1 MSAPL
6 PGEAAASVV
15 LRGVTKRF
23 GDLKVLAGIDLE
35 VRRGEVLA
43 LLGPSGGGKSTLLRL
58 VNGLETRDAGALCVL
73 DQDVP
78 LAGAAA
84 NPSGPF
90 WTGLRRRIG
99 FVFQAFHLYPHKT
112 ALENIVLAPI
122 KVRGVEAEHARER
135 AAALLERV
143 GLAEKADAYPR
154 QLSGGQQQRV
164 AIARALAMDPE
175 ILLFDEP
182 TSALD
187 PEMSAEV
194 IDVMRDLA
202 AQHDRTLLVVTHE
215 FGFAR
220 EGADRV
226 AFLDHGQILEI
237 GPAAEVLTTPSHPRT
252 CSFLER
258 VL

>member
-1 MSAPL
+1 MADKAPISI
-6 PGEAAASVV
+6 AF
-15 LRGVTKRF
+15 RGVTKSY
-23 GDLKVLAGIDLE
+23 GELEVLRGIDLD
-35 VRRGEVLA
+35 VSQGEVLA

-58 VNGLETRDAGALCVL
+58 VNGLEIRDGGDLRVL
-73 DQDVP
+73 ATDVP
-78 LAGAAA
+78 LGPPAGQ
-84 NPSGPF
+84 PTDPW
-90 WTGLRRRIG
+90 WTALRRRVG

-112 ALENIVLAPI
+112 ALENVTLGPVTVDGRAP
-122 KVRGVEAEHARER
+122 ADARDQ
-135 AAALLERV
+135 AVQLLERV
-143 GLAEKADAYPR
+143 GLAAKQDVYPR

-202 AQHDRTLLVVTHE
+202 AQHSRTLVVVTHE

-226 AFLDHGQILEI
+226 AFLEHGRILEV
-237 GPAAEVLTTPSHPRT
+237 GSAAEVLEHPKHERT
-252 CSFLER
+252 RAFFER

>member
-1 MSAPL
+1 MTEETAV
-6 PGEAAASVV
+6 SVAF
-15 LRGVTKRF
+15 RGVTKRF
-23 GDLKVLAGIDLE
+23 GDLEVLRGIDLD
-35 VRRGEVLA
+35 VRPGEVLA

-58 VNGLETRDAGALCVL
+58 INGLEVRDGGTLRVL
-73 DQDVP
+73 DTDVP
-78 LAGAAA
+78 LGAPAA
-84 NPSGPF
+84 TPADPF
-90 WTGLRRRIG
+90 WRGLRQRIG

-112 ALENIVLAPI
+112 ALENVALAPVTVAGRDADE
-122 KVRGVEAEHARER
+122 VREQAR
-135 AAALLERV
+135 ALLERV
-143 GLAEKADAYPR
+143 GLAAKADAWPR

-164 AIARALAMDPE
+164 AIARALAMEPE

-202 AQHDRTLLVVTHE
+202 AQHDRTLIVVTHE

-220 EGADRV
+220 EGADRA
-226 AFLDHGQILEI
+226 AFLEHGRILEV
-237 GPAAEVLTTPSHPRT
+237 GPARDVLERPQHERT
-252 CSFLER
+252 RAFFER